1 MGDEARRNLKRWTM
15 ASDVDPYR
23 LSSPRIFLVRMI
35 IFLILAGF
43 IVFILQKQIIHAF
56 MANPGL
62 NGLIFLVLGFGI
74 LLALRQV
81 VRLFREVHWVN
92 ALSDG
97 PEAKVKP
104 PILLA
109 PMAVLL
115 ADRPPGAMIST
126 LTLRAILDS
135 IGTRLDEAREVS
147 RYLTGLLIFL
157 GLLGTFWGLIT
168 TVGSIGDIIKSMQ
181 VGNDAA
187 SMFDDLKNGLAQPLA
202 GMSISFTSSLF
213 GLAGSLILGFLDLQ
227 AGQAQN
233 RFYNELEENLTAS
246 TSDAL
251 IASPISARN
260 GEMLPR
266 DLRAA
271 LDKIAATSDQ
281 SHARATSI
289 AIANLAD
296 GIQSLVQHMRSEQQ
310 LIRDW
315 VEAQADQ
322 GSELKAILKRL
333 ASEPERH

>member
-1 MGDEARRNLKRWTM
+1 M
-15 ASDVDPYR
+15 ATDVDPYR
-23 LSSPRIFLVRMI
+23 LSSPRIFLVRML

-43 IVFILQKQIIHAF
+43 IAFILQQQIATAF

-62 NGLIFLVLGFGI
+62 NGLIFFVLGFGI
-74 LLALRQV
+74 ILALRQV

-92 ALSDG
+92 ALPRGQAD
-97 PEAKVKP
+97 KVKQ

-115 ADRPPGAMIST
+115 GDRPPGATIST

-135 IGTRLDEAREVS
+135 IGTRLDEARDVS

-168 TVGSIGDIIKSMQ
+168 TVGSVGGVIKSMQ
-181 VGNDAA
+181 VGADTAV
-187 SMFDDLKNGLAQPLA
+187 MFDDLKNGLAAPLA
-202 GMSISFTSSLF
+202 GMSISFTASLF
-213 GLAGSLILGFLDLQ
+213 GLAGSLVLGFLDLQ

-246 TSDAL
+246 TTDTL
-251 IASPISARN
+251 VEGGARLTD
-260 GEMLPR
+260 GLPR

-271 LDKIAATSDQ
+271 LDKIATTGEQ

-296 GIQSLVQHMRSEQQ
+296 GIQSLVQHMRAEQQ

-322 GSELKAILKRL
+322 GKELKVILKRL
-333 ASEPERH
+333 ASETERH